1 MDKKALY
8 QISSGLYLVSSKD
21 NDHRAGCIINTLMQV
36 TSSPVQV
43 TITVNKENDTTN
55 TILKSRAFS
64 VTMLTKNVDMN
75 IIASFGFQSSKDVD
89 KFGTREV
96 FTDELGNPYIKE
108 GMNARILWE
117 IRLPRTLAA
126 GILGGALALAGYLL
140 QTFFHNPIAGPFVLG
155 ISSGAKMVVAL
166 VMVLLLGNT
175 VRVSSGLLILAAFLG
190 AMLSMGFVL
199 LMARKVDS
207 MSMLV
212 VSGVMIGYICSAITE
227 LVVTFAEDADIVNLH
242 NWSRG
247 SFSGMTWDNVKVMS
261 IVVAVTL
268 LMVILLAKPLEAYQL
283 GETYAQNLGV
293 NIRTLRIL
301 LVVLSSVLSAC
312 IVAFAGPISF
322 VGIAVPQ
329 LIRKLFG
336 TTKPLLMIP
345 ACFLGGSVFC
355 LFCDLLARTWM
366 APTELGISTVTA
378 IFGAPV
384 VLWIMVS
391 KSRRE
396 RG

>member
-1 MDKKALY
+1 
-8 QISSGLYLVSSKD
+8 
-21 NDHRAGCIINTLMQV
+21 MQ
-36 TSSPVQV
+36 QRR
-43 TITVNKENDTTN
+43 K
-55 TILKSRAFS
+55 LRY
-64 VTMLTKNVDMN
+64 
-75 IIASFGFQSSKDVD
+75 IIAFAILAAAILALMLCNIGI
-89 KFGTREV
+89 GTVKISPADLLAALRREDSMV
-96 FTDELGNPYIKE
+96 T
-108 GMNARILWE
+108 RILWD

-166 VMVLLLGNT
+166 VMVFLLGNT
-175 VRVSSGLLILAAFLG
+175 IRVSSGVLILAAFLG

-247 SFSGMTWDNVKVMS
+247 SFSGMTWDKVAVMS
-261 IVVAVTL
+261 VVTAAAFVF
-268 LMVILLAKPLEAYQL
+268 VFLLAKPLEAYQL
-283 GETYAQNLGV
+283 GEIYAQNLGV
-293 NIRTLRIL
+293 NIRLLRIL
-301 LVVLSSVLSAC
+301 LVLLSSVLSAC

-366 APTELGISTVTA
+366 APTELSISTVTA

-384 VLWIMVS
+384 VLWIMVARD
-391 KSRRE
+391 RRE